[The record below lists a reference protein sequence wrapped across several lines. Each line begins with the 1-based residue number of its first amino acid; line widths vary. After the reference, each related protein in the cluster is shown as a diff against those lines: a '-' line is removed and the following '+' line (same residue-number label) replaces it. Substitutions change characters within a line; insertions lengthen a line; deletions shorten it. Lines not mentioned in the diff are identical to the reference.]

1 MTATHTSQLPEA
13 AALLNPAFGAYI
25 LSHSAAAYAAAA
37 TESEAHLPWP
47 SAFLVLPL
55 VLPPDS
61 RRALP
66 RDTRTQLAGW
76 LADNTMI
83 RAAFPQR
90 APALHAYTQGCIRF
104 GIHHGTLALTGGGLR
119 ATRKPV
125 KPESSQPADEAAT
138 CVRAAVLVGRWF
150 AATDTATLFTLLG
163 VRP

>member
-1 MTATHTSQLPEA
+1 MTTINQSPLPEA

-25 LSHSAAAYAAAA
+25 LSHCAAAYTAAA
-37 TESEAHLPWP
+37 TEPGSTLPWP

-55 VLPPDS
+55 ILPPDS

-76 LADNTMI
+76 LTDNTMI

-90 APALHAYTQGCIRF
+90 APALHAYTQSCIRF
-104 GIHHGTLALTGGGLR
+104 GIRHGALALTDGGLR
-119 ATRKPV
+119 AARKPA
-125 KPESSQPADEAAT
+125 KPDPSEPSEEATT

-150 AATDTATLFTLLG
+150 AAAEAATIFTLLG